1 MRNTLTALI
10 ILAATALPAIAQQDT
25 KPHVYLGGSYTF
37 FDESSTS
44 ALGSTV
50 ITDASAGINLSIGV
64 ENHAWRYGFEMDSF
78 KVRGTVPGSPT
89 LGLNAKNRAYM
100 FSFTHMIPN
109 GVYRN
114 SAWYIGGGVG
124 WHETKGTASIPGLT
138 TSGEAGGMMTLFRA
152 GIEWKN
158 ESHVFS
164 VGYKH
169 VWTDDLDFGGGAVL
183 DQIDAGG
190 LEIGW
195 RILF

>member
-1 MRNTLTALI
+1 MRKTLSALI
-10 ILAATALPAIAQQDT
+10 LLATMAMPAIAQDDT
-25 KPHVYLGGSYTF
+25 KPHIYLGGSYSF
-37 FDESSTS
+37 LNDSSTS
-44 ALGSTV
+44 ALGSEV
-50 ITDASAGINLSIGV
+50 LTDPSAGLNFSIGV
-64 ENHAWRYGFEMDSF
+64 ENHAWRYGFELDSF
-78 KVRGTVPGSPT
+78 KVAGSVPGSPT
-89 LGLNAKNRAYM
+89 LGLNAKNTGYL
-100 FSFTHMIPN
+100 FSFTHMIPS

-138 TSGEAGGMMTLFRA
+138 TSGEATGLMTLFRA

-158 ESHVFS
+158 EGHVLS

-169 VWTDDLDFGGGAVL
+169 VWTDDLNFGGVSV
-183 DQIDAGG
+183 DPIDAGG

>member
-25 KPHVYLGGSYTF
+25 KPHVYLGGSYAF
-37 FDESSTS
+37 LSDSSTS
-44 ALGSTV
+44 SLGV
-50 ITDASAGINLSIGV
+50 EVLTDPSAGLNFSVGV
-64 ENHAWRYGFEMDSF
+64 ENHAWRYGFEVDSF
-78 KVRGTVPGSPT
+78 KVQGSVPGAPSV
-89 LGLNAKNRAYM
+89 GLSAKNRGYL
-100 FSFTHMIPN
+100 FSITHMIPN

-114 SAWYIGGGVG
+114 SFWYIGGGVG
-124 WHETKGTASIPGLT
+124 YHSTKGTTTVGALS
-138 TSGEAGGMMTLFRA
+138 TSGEADGMMTLFRA

-158 ESHVFS
+158 ESHVLS
-164 VGYKH
+164 IGYKH
-169 VWTDDLDFGGGAVL
+169 VWTDDLDFGGGSVV